1 MGLFDVFKK
10 KDCEICGKEVGLLG
24 YKKLQDGEICK
35 DCVKLLSPWFE
46 DRRESTVAQ
55 IKEQLAYREQ
65 NAKEH
70 ENFTISRKI
79 GDEEYIM
86 YIEEVGGA
94 PTRFFVTCRSD
105 YKAENPDIIS
115 FKDVASCVTD
125 IQVRDEEIKQ
135 RNAEGQMVSC
145 NPRRYKHH
153 HDFFIKMEIRNNP
166 YFDDI
171 KFRINGSCITL
182 ETVGDIGGGF
192 GGAALAGLFQGVGL
206 STAGVQTHSYR
217 NSSENR
223 RYEECRMICQKIE
236 QAVEDGKR
244 GAQSVAQA
252 TGGDPVQ
259 MLIEQIRNAPDLA
272 TVTRLQQ
279 TVTMLIMNDPNKER
293 LMSQISNA
301 MADARVRIETQM
313 AMAAFAAPAA
323 QSAGV
328 EPLLKMIEQIKSAPN
343 LGIVF
348 NLQSEIVHQATNL
361 PEFDWI
367 RVKSLTEAA
376 VEDAKQRIIAQETGS
391 APVQEAPKPKFCP
404 NCGAPADGGK
414 FCQSC
419 GGKP

>member
-1 MGLFDVFKK
+1 MGLFDRFKK
-10 KDCEICGKEVGLLG
+10 QNCEICGKEVGMFG
-24 YKKLQDGEICK
+24 YKKLEDGEICK

-46 DRRESTVAQ
+46 DRRHATVAQ
-55 IKEQLAYREQ
+55 IKEQIAYREQ

-79 GDEEYIM
+79 GDEEYFM
-86 YIEEVGGA
+86 FIEEVNGV
-94 PTRFFVTCRSD
+94 PTRFFVTRLSD

-115 FKDVASCVTD
+115 FKDVISCVTD

-135 RNAEGQMVSC
+135 KNAEGQMVSC

-166 YFDDI
+166 YFNDI

-217 NSSENR
+217 TSSEIR

-244 GAQSVAQA
+244 GAVAPAQTANEQDPVMALFARIPSAQKEELDLLLKAICDLTLLRPDYREIQEKAAKAISDRQLELFAMRTNGQVNAAVAPQA
-252 TGGDPVQ
+252 TVG
-259 MLIEQIRNAPDLA
+259 
-272 TVTRLQQ
+272 
-279 TVTMLIMNDPNKER
+279 
-293 LMSQISNA
+293 
-301 MADARVRIETQM
+301 
-313 AMAAFAAPAA
+313 
-323 QSAGV
+323 
-328 EPLLKMIEQIKSAPN
+328 
-343 LGIVF
+343 
-348 NLQSEIVHQATNL
+348 
-361 PEFDWI
+361 
-367 RVKSLTEAA
+367 
-376 VEDAKQRIIAQETGS
+376 
-391 APVQEAPKPKFCP
+391 PKFCP
-404 NCGAPADGGK
+404 NCGAPYEGGK

-419 GGKP
+419 GSKL

>member
-1 MGLFDVFKK
+1 MGLFDRFKK
-10 KDCEICGKEVGLLG
+10 QDCEICGKEVGMFG
-24 YKKLQDGEICK
+24 YKKLEDGEICK

-46 DRRESTVAQ
+46 DRRHATVAQ
-55 IKEQLAYREQ
+55 IKEQIAYRER

-79 GDEEYIM
+79 GDEEYFM
-86 YIEEVGGA
+86 YIEEVSGV
-94 PTRFFVTCRSD
+94 PTRFFVTSRSD

-125 IQVRDEEIKQ
+125 IQVRDEEIKE

-145 NPRRYKHH
+145 NPRRFKHH

-244 GAQSVAQA
+244 GAQGPAQ
-252 TGGDPVQ
+252 TSGGDPIQ
-259 MLIEQIRNAPDLA
+259 MLIEQIRNAPDME
-272 TVTRLQQ
+272 TVTRLVQAT
-279 TVTMLIMNDPNKER
+279 TVMAMNLPNKDAIQ
-293 LMSQISNA
+293 SQMVNA
-301 MADARVRIETQM
+301 MTQ
-313 AMAAFAAPAA
+313 A
-323 QSAGV
+323 Q
-328 EPLLKMIEQIKSAPN
+328 M
-343 LGIVF
+343 
-348 NLQSEIVHQATNL
+348 
-361 PEFDWI
+361 
-367 RVKSLTEAA
+367 R
-376 VEDAKQRIIAQETGS
+376 IAQETTGIA
-391 APVQEAPKPKFCP
+391 APTPVREAPKPKFCP
-404 NCGAPADGGK
+404 NCGAPYEGGK

-419 GGKP
+419 GSKL

>member
-1 MGLFDVFKK
+1 
-10 KDCEICGKEVGLLG
+10 
-24 YKKLQDGEICK
+24 
-35 DCVKLLSPWFE
+35 
-46 DRRESTVAQ
+46 
-55 IKEQLAYREQ
+55 
-65 NAKEH
+65 
-70 ENFTISRKI
+70 
-79 GDEEYIM
+79 M

-125 IQVRDEEIKQ
+125 IQVRDEEIKEK
-135 RNAEGQMVSC
+135 NAEGQMVSC
-145 NPRRYKHH
+145 NPRRFKHH

-244 GAQSVAQA
+244 GAAAAPVAQTVDLQSILA
-252 TGGDPVQ
+252 KIDK
-259 MLIEQIRNAPDLA
+259 INHAPDLLTA
-272 TVTRLQQ
+272 VTVGAEVARLI
-279 TVTMLIMNDPNKER
+279 TPLSDP
-293 LMSQISNA
+293 
-301 MADARVRIETQM
+301 
-313 AMAAFAAPAA
+313 
-323 QSAGV
+323 
-328 EPLLKMIEQIKSAPN
+328 
-343 LGIVF
+343 
-348 NLQSEIVHQATNL
+348 
-361 PEFDWI
+361 DWD
-367 RVKSLTEAA
+367 RVKTLNDAA
-376 VEDAKQRIIAQETGS
+376 VAEAKRRFGYQEPSNT
-391 APVQEAPKPKFCP
+391 PVQEAPKPKFCP
-404 NCGAPADGGK
+404 NCGAPYEGGK

-419 GGKP
+419 GSKLG

>member
-1 MGLFDVFKK
+1 MGLFDRFKK
-10 KDCEICGKEVGLLG
+10 QDCEICGKEVGMFG
-24 YKKLQDGEICK
+24 YKKLKDGEICK

-46 DRRESTVAQ
+46 DRKESTVAQ

-86 YIEEVGGA
+86 YIEEVSGV
-94 PTRFFVTCRSD
+94 PTRFFVTSRSD

-115 FKDVASCVTD
+115 FKDVISCVTD
-125 IQVRDEEIKQ
+125 IQVRDEEIKEK
-135 RNAEGQMVSC
+135 NAEGQMVSC

-166 YFDDI
+166 YFDNI

-182 ETVGDIGGGF
+182 ETVGDIGGGL

-206 STAGVQTHSYR
+206 STAGVQTNSLR

-223 RYEECRMICQKIE
+223 RYAECAMLCKKIE

-244 GAQSVAQA
+244 GAGAPVA
-252 TGGDPVQ
+252 P
-259 MLIEQIRNAPDLA
+259 
-272 TVTRLQQ
+272 
-279 TVTMLIMNDPNKER
+279 
-293 LMSQISNA
+293 
-301 MADARVRIETQM
+301 
-313 AMAAFAAPAA
+313 
-323 QSAGV
+323 
-328 EPLLKMIEQIKSAPN
+328 SAP
-343 LGIVF
+343 VY
-348 NLQSEIVHQATNL
+348 Q
-361 PEFDWI
+361 
-367 RVKSLTEAA
+367 
-376 VEDAKQRIIAQETGS
+376 S

-404 NCGAPADGGK
+404 NCGAPYEGGK

-419 GGKP
+419 GSKLG